1 MRLSFRDRLAE
12 NAVRREKCLHGTDFL
27 ENLIF
32 CGGRAVIVKG
42 KFDIAGR
49 EENKLIFTTI
59 RPYNEIIK
67 TLPKICDRLTFP
79 VDALWKVRLMENA
92 VDKEQ
97 FYIIGHIK
105 VIYEN
110 GRPKGTLVLAPDVF
124 TRPILTENQFEAH
137 YAELRNQ
144 CYKWP
149 RLGEIRKPAPA
160 IAKRITCTGV
170 KELGKKQYGLL
181 TKRKKLSSGIARR
194 GRETQ
199 IKKCK
204 FVQPDLCSRDTEISY
219 GNQACS
225 NPAVVPEPLQQNE
238 RRAPCTLQE
247 TLTQGEFQL
256 LLKEWIEDYNAESD
270 RTESINV
277 FNSPLEQLSSGIAR
291 RGRKTQI
298 KEYKF
303 VQPDLCVRDT
313 EISYENQA
321 CSNPPSVTESLQ
333 RNEKRIPRSLSG
345 SKTGRLLDQSIR
357 KAAKLSFTGIGSEKE
372 ARETP
377 TPEELQLLKEWLE
390 DHNAESNTAASIND
404 FNSPL
409 GLMWLREFG
418 TTKKTIEYAAGCK
431 CKLANGV
438 IKVNSGTDNWKIRYS
453 GLLEK
458 IVLYHKNKKGYRI
471 NTDREPVE
479 GYHIQH
485 IQSLLNLSTDEM
497 HEFRKPQSKEYNTF
511 QNYKGAP
518 TIKEFLDYILQHK
531 ELAEQRNIRE
541 KRKRK
546 NVNNVLK
553 DKNVKHD
560 VKQRKRKR
568 LRNRIKHEKA
578 RDVLKLLKQLKE
590 ETEED

>member
-1 MRLSFRDRLAE
+1 MGLSLRDRLAE
-12 NAVRREKCLHGTDFL
+12 NAVSREKCLHGTDFL

-32 CGGRAVIVKG
+32 CGGRAVVVKG
-42 KFDIAGR
+42 KFDAAGR

-97 FYIIGHIK
+97 FYIIGHII

-225 NPAVVPEPLQQNE
+225 NPAVEPEPLQQNE
-238 RRAPCTLQE
+238 
-247 TLTQGEFQL
+247 
-256 LLKEWIEDYNAESD
+256 S
-270 RTESINV
+270 
-277 FNSPLEQLSSGIAR
+277 
-291 RGRKTQI
+291 
-298 KEYKF
+298 
-303 VQPDLCVRDT
+303 
-313 EISYENQA
+313 
-321 CSNPPSVTESLQ
+321 
-333 RNEKRIPRSLSG
+333 RIPCSLSG
-345 SKTGRLLDQSIR
+345 GKTGRLLDQSIR
-357 KAAKLSFTGIGSEKE
+357 KAAKLSFTGVGPEKE
-372 ARETP
+372 VQKTP
-377 TPEELQLLKEWLE
+377 TPGEVQLLKEWIE

-418 TTKKTIEYAAGCK
+418 TTKKKIEYATGCK

-438 IKVNSGTDNWKIRYS
+438 IKVNSGTENWKIRYS
-453 GLLEK
+453 GLLER

-497 HEFRKPQSKEYNTF
+497 HEFRKPQTKESNTF
-511 QNYKGAP
+511 QNYKGGP

-531 ELAEQRNIRE
+531 ELAEKRNTRE

-546 NVNNVLK
+546 DVNNVLK
-553 DKNVKHD
+553 DKNVKHE

-568 LRNRIKHEKA
+568 LRNKIKHEKA
-578 RDVLKLLKQLKE
+578 RDVLQLLKQLKE
-590 ETEED
+590 EMEED